1 VPIRFVLG
9 RGKGFRMELKI
20 KGIGKRQDDMRY
32 LVCKSEDG
40 KPLNLTEGEKTYLR
54 AADPDDGDL
63 LVKVVTI
70 LDDGRVAILET
81 TKTAFEVGFL
91 TTQN

>member
-1 VPIRFVLG
+1 M
-9 RGKGFRMELKI
+9 KLKI

-40 KPLNLTEGEKTYLR
+40 KPLNLTEGQKTYLR
-54 AADPDDGDL
+54 VADPDDGDL

-70 LDDGRVAILET
+70 LDDGRVAILE
-81 TKTAFEVGFL
+81 EVF
-91 TTQN
+91 N

>member
-1 VPIRFVLG
+1 
-9 RGKGFRMELKI
+9 MELKI
-20 KGIGKRQDDMRY
+20 KGMGERQDDMGY

-40 KPLNLTEGEKTYLR
+40 KPLNLTEGQKTYLR

-70 LDDGRVAILET
+70 LEEGRVAILE
-81 TKTAFEVGFL
+81 KVL
-91 TTQN
+91 S